1 MIRRPPRSTRSDTL
15 FPYTTLFRSSLS
27 GECRLVHLAFPL
39 VRDERAPAWHP
50 ALIAGAAASIATHRR
65 IRGRLQR
72 QRGPKGFSPPLPGLP
87 ARPVQVPCDL
97 DRPSTRSSTIGS
109 ASCRERVRQYV

>member
-1 MIRRPPRSTRSDTL
+1 MRRRPTASIDNP
-15 FPYTTLFRSSLS
+15 SLS

-50 ALIAGAAASIATHRR
+50 ALIAGAAASIATHRP

-72 QRGPKGFSPPLPGLP
+72 QRRPKGFSPPLPGRPAPPSPLP
-87 ARPVQVPCDL
+87 CPFDL
-97 DRPSTRSSTIGS
+97 PPPRSTRH
-109 ASCRERVRQYV
+109 RESHTP